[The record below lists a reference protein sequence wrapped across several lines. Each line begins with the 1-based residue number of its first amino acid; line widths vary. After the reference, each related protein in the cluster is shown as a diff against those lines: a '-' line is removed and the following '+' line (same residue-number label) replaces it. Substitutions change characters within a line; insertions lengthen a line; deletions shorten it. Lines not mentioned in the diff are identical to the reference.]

1 RLETVALLTRQ
12 KRSLENLIQLLK
24 PIGVLG
30 RLLSKVGAPRSNPRR
45 MQHLTKAPRQ
55 IDPICEQLQ
64 KMLNW
69 EEKGAEKEEQLTTEK
84 AALNRFIDQLNP
96 CESLLNRIEK
106 ELKDEVP
113 IVSNQGNL
121 IKSGV
126 DPELDELH
134 TIAY

>member
-1 RLETVALLTRQ
+1 
-12 KRSLENLIQLLK
+12 
-24 PIGVLG
+24 
-30 RLLSKVGAPRSNPRR
+30 
-45 MQHLTKAPRQ
+45 
-55 IDPICEQLQ
+55 
-64 KMLNW
+64 
-69 EEKGAEKEEQLTTEK
+69 
-84 AALNRFIDQLNP
+84 NP

-134 TIAY
+134 TMAYSGKDYLLQLQVRESEKTKIPSLKIAYNKVFGYYLEVSNAHKDKVPADWIRKQTLVNAERYI